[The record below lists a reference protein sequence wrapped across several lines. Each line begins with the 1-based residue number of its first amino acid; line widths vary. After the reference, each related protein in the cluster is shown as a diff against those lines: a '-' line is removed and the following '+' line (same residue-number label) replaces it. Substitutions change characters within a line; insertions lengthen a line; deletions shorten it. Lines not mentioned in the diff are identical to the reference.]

1 MITSGPQIS
10 SDTGHALVAWEAD
23 GPATLSM
30 SRAAD
35 LSNAQPLYQGR
46 EQSYFLS
53 GLADGDYYLVVEAE
67 NGDRSD
73 PVLLSVAHQ
82 SLTRALWL
90 TLIGAVIT
98 LGIIIVILRGARR

>member
-1 MITSGPQIS
+1 
-10 SDTGHALVAWEAD
+10 
-23 GPATLSM
+23 M